1 MSAAAHP
8 QSQVDFLKGEVH
20 RKHPGVTNM
29 KTLRMPEE
37 LQTAAR
43 SIIHSKLLELPSSSI
58 RTCPEIGS
66 EWRPNLRSL
75 CLLGAQVTRLT
86 ERTRELTNFLW
97 SRKRP
102 VENATLR
109 KKAMSLEKEL
119 WERAMEKR
127 GGKCCT
133 NQGAMVSAQ

>member
-1 MSAAAHP
+1 
-8 QSQVDFLKGEVH
+8 
-20 RKHPGVTNM
+20 M

-43 SIIHSKLLELPSSSI
+43 SIIHSKLLKLPSSAI
-58 RTCPEIGS
+58 LTCPEIGFECS
-66 EWRPNLRSL
+66 PNLRSL

-86 ERTRELTNFLW
+86 ERTRDLTNFLW

-102 VENATLR
+102 VEDATLR

-127 GGKCCT
+127 GGE
-133 NQGAMVSAQ
+133 